1 MHPLKWYIPSEETR
15 HWQLHML
22 KEGKV
27 LSTGAASG
35 GSLDPREVSLQN
47 SAPPSESRPSG
58 TESRVKKHMGSI
70 FIKLGVET
78 RNAAT
83 LRDLEALSQSR
94 TKSA

>member
-1 MHPLKWYIPSEETR
+1 VVYSLGGDTSLAVAYAERRKGPFNGSCQRRLLGSE
-15 HWQLHML
+15 
-22 KEGKV
+22 
-27 LSTGAASG
+27 
-35 GSLDPREVSLQN
+35 EVSLQN
-47 SAPPSESRPSG
+47 SAPPPESRPSG